1 MGKNLIYTIALDRPG
16 ETGHR
21 NLAKLLVSSL
31 LRTRFSGDILV
42 FHTTPYPLFMVARAG
57 VREVQVKLPRK
68 LPKEYGFVALAQ
80 SFKHEVADQIDASAY
95 DRVMFIDCDSV
106 ALRNIDHLFEGD
118 WDLAVY
124 GEPKTSIRE
133 YAPAFLNNHEQQH
146 LAGPGYNSGTYGVRA
161 PLLGEL
167 LSRWQAVENGPPR
180 NQVALREQQAFNRVV
195 IDWEGIVKEWSPLD
209 IALPFCSSEQARHEI
224 YCQCAIVHAAS
235 GAPVDSK
242 LRFLY
247 GLFASVFLFDT
258 QLSLFNMIEM

>member
-95 DRVMFIDCDSV
+95 DRVMFI
-106 ALRNIDHLFEGD
+106 
-118 WDLAVY
+118 
-124 GEPKTSIRE
+124 
-133 YAPAFLNNHEQQH
+133 
-146 LAGPGYNSGTYGVRA
+146 
-161 PLLGEL
+161 
-167 LSRWQAVENGPPR
+167 
-180 NQVALREQQAFNRVV
+180 
-195 IDWEGIVKEWSPLD
+195 
-209 IALPFCSSEQARHEI
+209 
-224 YCQCAIVHAAS
+224 
-235 GAPVDSK
+235 
-242 LRFLY
+242 
-247 GLFASVFLFDT
+247 
-258 QLSLFNMIEM
+258 